1 VGVGGERFDY
11 DGLQLGRPDVGPD
24 PIEQFRVWLAAA
36 REAGIY
42 EPEAMTVATVD
53 ADGRPAARYV
63 LLRGLDER
71 GYCFYTN
78 YRSAKARALAAHP
91 YAALTFGWLQ
101 IHRSVRVEGPV
112 ERLPE
117 AESDA
122 YFASRPRAARISAW
136 ASPQS
141 EVISSREELERAAAA
156 VERRFDGAEIPRPP
170 HWGGF
175 LVRPERIELWQ
186 GRSGRLHDR
195 LRYERAGAGWRID
208 RLAP

>member
-42 EPEAMTVATVD
+42 EPEAMTVSTVD
-53 ADGRPAARYV
+53 AEGRPAARYV

-122 YFASRPRAARISAW
+122 YFARRPRAARVGAW

-141 EVISSREELERAAAA
+141 EVVSSREELERAAAA
-156 VERRFDGAEIPRPP
+156 VEQRFAGAEIPRPP

-186 GRSGRLHDR
+186 GRAGRLHDR
-195 LRYERAGAGWRID
+195 LRYEREGDGWRIV